1 MLVRFS
7 LFSPH
12 KIHAQADLHPTVL
25 DMMSTHPSHHRRGAG
40 KMLVQWGCDIA
51 DKMGVEAFIEGT
63 LIAQNLYQS
72 CGFRPVPNEY
82 IYVDVPEKWKGK
94 PQVKYFFME
103 RQPRAVVGR
112 GEKIEEI
119 KNVVRVEVKE
129 AVAEEVL

>member
-1 MLVRFS
+1 MLVNFS
-7 LFSPH
+7 LFSPRT
-12 KIHAQADLHPTVL
+12 IHDEADFDIAVL

-82 IYVDVPEKWKGK
+82 IYVDVPEKWKGR

-103 RQPRAVVGR
+103 RQPKAIVGR
-112 GEKIEEI
+112 GETIEEV
-119 KNVVRVEVKE
+119 KNVVNVEIKE
-129 AVAEEVL
+129 AAAEEVS